1 VTRDQPTLTATVEVI
16 RSRADVRGIIED
28 LALRG
33 ETHIRVEP
41 ADPSL
46 VVFDPVVDLGVD
58 TRGALGVRDVRAYT
72 LASIMALRGGFYP
85 VGRLGSQPSQIPG
98 Y

>member
-41 ADPSL
+41 ADPRL
-46 VVFDPVVDLGVD
+46 VALDPVVDLGVD
-58 TRGALGVRDVRAYT
+58 TRGVLGVRDVSVRSSGYT
-72 LASIMALRGGFYP
+72 LASIEALRNGFYP
-85 VGRLGSQPSQIPG
+85 VGRLSS
-98 Y
+98 